1 MRGKRINSKRILF
14 ASSESLCGYLS
25 LLFNGVA
32 RPAVRPLFSTMPV
45 LGLKSKPMA
54 KKSNML
60 SDLTEVEIIVMD
72 YSVNLELYGIRV
84 KKRYL

>member
-1 MRGKRINSKRILF
+1 
-14 ASSESLCGYLS
+14 
-25 LLFNGVA
+25 
-32 RPAVRPLFSTMPV
+32 MPV

-60 SDLTEVEIIVMD
+60 SEEVEIIVMD

-84 KKRYL
+84 KKRYLDPMASEENALSSRPVMHCHI